1 MNMKK
6 IWVLVIV
13 LVILGAIGAGWI
25 LYSSN
30 TNSEKTLSICAGAG
44 LMKPMN
50 ELVQAFENKTG
61 VKVEVHY
68 GGSAEI
74 FGILETTGCDVFIP
88 GAYYY
93 TEEGVKRGYIVPST
107 VKNITYHIPVIA
119 VPKGN
124 PKNITSLSDLAKK
137 GVRVVLGDPKG
148 PAIGKVAK
156 KILENAH
163 LWENVSK
170 NVVTFA
176 PTVNQLLI
184 YLTTGEADA
193 AIIWEDLTTWS
204 QAKGKIQV
212 IQIPPNENIIK
223 TIPTAVTTY
232 AKKDGNYQIAVEFNN
247 FVYEH
252 KEIWE
257 KWGFKP
263 CQGS

>member
-1 MNMKK
+1 MIPMKK
-6 IWVLVIV
+6 MWALVVVII
-13 LVILGAIGAGWI
+13 ILGAIGASWYFYANNQGI
-25 LYSSN
+25 K
-30 TNSEKTLSICAGAG
+30 ETLSVCAGAG

-50 ELVQAFENKTG
+50 ELIQEFENKSG
-61 VKVEVHY
+61 IKVEVHY

-93 TEEGVKRGYIVPST
+93 TEEGIKGGYIVPST
-107 VKNITYHIPVIA
+107 VKNITYHIPVIV

-124 PKNITSLSDLAKK
+124 PKNITSLNDLAKK

-148 PAIGKVAK
+148 PAIGKVTK

-163 LWENVSK
+163 LWANVSK

-184 YLTTGEADA
+184 YLATGQADA

-212 IQIPPNENIIK
+212 IQIPSEQNIIK
-223 TIPTAVTTY
+223 TIPTAVATH
-232 AKKDGNYQIAVEFNN
+232 AKEDGNYQIAVEFNN
-247 FVYEH
+247 FVYNH
-252 KEIWE
+252 KEIWK

-263 CQGS
+263 C

>member
-1 MNMKK
+1 M
-6 IWVLVIV
+6 L
-13 LVILGAIGAGWI
+13 LILGAIGAGWFF
-25 LYSSN
+25 YSNSFG
-30 TNSEKTLSICAGAG
+30 SEKTLSVCAGAG

-50 ELVQAFENKTG
+50 ELIQEFENKTG

-68 GGSAEI
+68 GGSADI
-74 FGILETTGCDVFIP
+74 FGILSTTGCDVFIP

-93 TEEGVKRGYIVPST
+93 TEEGVKRGYIIPNT

-124 PKNITSLSDLAKK
+124 PKNITSLSDLARS

-163 LWENVSK
+163 LWTNVSK
-170 NVVTFA
+170 NVVTFT

-184 YLTTGEADA
+184 YLATGQADA
-193 AIIWEDLTTWS
+193 TIIWEDLTTWS
-204 QAKGKIQV
+204 QAKGKIQIV
-212 IQIPPNENIIK
+212 QIPSGQNLIK
-223 TIPTAVTTY
+223 TIPTAVATH
-232 AKKDGNYQIAVEFNN
+232 AKEDGNYQIAVEFNN
-247 FVYEH
+247 FIYKH

-257 KWGFKP
+257 KWGFEP
-263 CQGS
+263 CPES